1 MGRKKNLRTYALT
14 HLRAQ
19 FIQRCLH
26 LALQAYGQT
35 SPNPMVG
42 AAIVKNGKIIAEG
55 YHKKAG
61 QAHAE
66 INALRKAGKRAR
78 GADLYVTLEPCCHFG
93 KTPPCTDAI
102 IKAGIRCVIYGMKD
116 PNPKVSGHG
125 LKILKSAGI
134 KITGPVL
141 ENACIKL
148 NQPFIKWI
156 TTGMPYVTAKIA
168 VTLDGKIADA
178 HGNSKWISNDA
189 SRRYAHYLRA
199 GTDIVMVGAETAR
212 KDRPTLNVRLKGYKG
227 KQPMPI
233 VVGPKK
239 VNLKKLLK
247 ELGAAGFQ
255 SIFVEG
261 GGRLHSELIKNKLVD
276 YFVVFVSPKLLG
288 GDAVPW
294 LNDIGR
300 KTVNAPLQIVP
311 EHVFML
317 GDNIVLEGHPMQ
329 ASS

>member
-93 KTPPCTDAI
+93 KTPPCTDAV
-102 IKAGIRCVIYGMKD
+102 IKAGIRRIIYGMKD

-178 HGNSKWISNDA
+178 HGNSKWISNNQIIPLKPNIHVPRD
-189 SRRYAHYLRA
+189 YL
-199 GTDIVMVGAETAR
+199 
-212 KDRPTLNVRLKGYKG
+212 
-227 KQPMPI
+227 
-233 VVGPKK
+233 
-239 VNLKKLLK
+239 VNLFCQSRQMKKYLPIIL
-247 ELGAAGFQ
+247 
-255 SIFVEG
+255 IFVMK
-261 GGRLHSELIKNKLVD
+261 IVNNKAIMGHYTSKPIANVIAWLTIVGIIVATVILVATS
-276 YFVVFVSPKLLG
+276 VLG
-288 GDAVPW
+288 Y
-294 LNDIGR
+294 
-300 KTVNAPLQIVP
+300 
-311 EHVFML
+311 H
-317 GDNIVLEGHPMQ
+317 
-329 ASS
+329 